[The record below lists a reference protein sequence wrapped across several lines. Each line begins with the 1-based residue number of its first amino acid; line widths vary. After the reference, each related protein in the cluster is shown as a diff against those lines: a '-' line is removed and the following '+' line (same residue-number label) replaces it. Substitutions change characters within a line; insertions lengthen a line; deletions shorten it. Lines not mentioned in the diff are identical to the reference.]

1 MCINYE
7 PKVWGLY
14 SVRPCL
20 RVCFVC
26 VCVLGLCVYECV
38 IALSYASP
46 GLLGYLDV
54 EYRYHYYAK
63 SD

>member
-7 PKVWGLY
+7 PKVWGLC
-14 SVRPCL
+14 SVRVFY
-20 RVCFVC
+20 VCVWGGGGGVC
-26 VCVLGLCVYECV
+26 VCECV

>member
-1 MCINYE
+1 MCNNYE
-7 PKVWGLY
+7 PKVWEL
-14 SVRPCL
+14 CL
-20 RVCFVC
+20 CVQVYVC
-26 VCVLGLCVYECV
+26 VCV